1 MSYNVDTPS
10 AMKALWGDNID
21 AEYPGCK
28 ARKAL
33 MSRLTIGR
41 ESAWN
46 ELLTAKE
53 MGYIK
58 FLNFPNDVVLT
69 ESGKEFLAQL
79 AISSQD

>member
-1 MSYNVDTPS
+1 MRYKVNTHS

-21 AEYPGCK
+21 AEYPGSY